1 MERENEND
9 IDDTNIEHDQDKNE
23 FLIYETGNNQ
33 GDIFVAI

>member
-23 FLIYETGNNQ
+23 FLIHETGNNE
-33 GDIFVAI
+33 GDIFVEI